1 MIFYVEYWKT
11 INKLDFTRAFD
22 VPRER
27 LLLNGIKQIIPR
39 LRHYLK
45 KKNVQTIA
53 RPLINKTNVNISNC
67 DSKVEINSESYASGT
82 RILPDTTHL
91 DSQASNYNS
100 TFQLI
105 KPNFSNDNSGNKN
118 IGEGQTNIFN
128 PILVKATNSQ
138 IS

>member
-1 MIFYVEYWKT
+1 M
-11 INKLDFTRAFD
+11 
-22 VPRER
+22 
-27 LLLNGIKQIIPR
+27 Q
-39 LRHYLK
+39 
-45 KKNVQTIA
+45 NVQTIA
-53 RPLINKTNVNISNC
+53 RPLINKTNVNISNY
-67 DSKVEINSESYASGT
+67 DSKVEINSESCDSGT